1 MRVPVKPFIQRQI
14 ILILCFTFLCRTE
27 LSLLKSV
34 AAEHPL
40 IIIDIAWA
48 FQVFNSLFAHHSTRT
63 LSEQSQV
70 YLSRHLAMDTE
81 DLSSQQQLSIRISL
95 HSK

>member
-1 MRVPVKPFIQRQI
+1 MNNASTCEAIHSTTNYFNIVLHFYYVGQS
-14 ILILCFTFLCRTE
+14 C
-27 LSLLKSV
+27 LLKAV

-81 DLSSQQQLSIRISL
+81 DLSSQQ
-95 HSK
+95 